1 MTAKTVQPVET
12 AALVR
17 HLDELLAVEST
28 PDYPPAMNGLQV
40 ANRSPIHR
48 VAAAVDASR
57 LTIEGAIAE
66 GANLLLVHHGLFW
79 SGSQPVTGA
88 RYDRLRLLFDNDI
101 AVYSAHLP
109 LDAHPTLGNNVLL
122 AQELGLKPSGPFGA
136 WQGIHIGVQGQ
147 ANISTSDLFARANEF
162 SGRHGGRAI
171 ATAFEPGRLTRRWAL
186 VTGGGASSDTLRE
199 ARESRVDTL
208 IVGEGP
214 HWTAVDA
221 PEQDLV
227 IIYAGHYATETLG
240 VRAVARHV
248 EKEFGIPWSWIPAP
262 TGL

>member
-1 MTAKTVQPVET
+1 MSPTVQPVDT
-12 AALVR
+12 ARLTT
-17 HLDELLAVEST
+17 HLDDLLAIAST
-28 PDYPPAMNGLQV
+28 PDYPTAMNGLQV
-40 ANRSPIHR
+40 SNRSAVVR

-57 LTIEGAIAE
+57 RTIEAAIDV

-88 RYDRLRLLFDNDI
+88 RYDRLKLLFDNDL
-101 AVYSAHLP
+101 AVYAAHLP

-122 AQELGLKPSGPFGA
+122 ADALGLDPEGPFGA
-136 WQGIHIGVQGQ
+136 WKSIHIGVQGR
-147 ANISTSDLFARANEF
+147 AEVRTSELLDRAAGFAAGHDGHARATPF
-162 SGRHGGRAI
+162 DDS
-171 ATAFEPGRLTRRWAL
+171 RLTRRWAV
-186 VTGGGASSDTLRE
+186 VTGGGASAETLTE
-199 ARESRVDTL
+199 AREYEIDTL

-221 PEQDLV
+221 PEQGLV

-240 VRAVARHV
+240 VQALAAHIER
-248 EKEFGIPWSWIPAP
+248 EFGIPWSWIPAP

>member
-1 MTAKTVQPVET
+1 MTVKTVDP

-17 HLDELLAVEST
+17 HLDELLAVAST

-40 ANRSPIHR
+40 ANRSPIRR

-57 LTIEGAIAE
+57 RTIEGAIAE
-66 GANLLLVHHGLFW
+66 GANFLLVHHGLFW

-122 AQELGLKPSGPFGA
+122 AQELALRPSGPFGE

-147 ANISTSDLFARANEF
+147 ANVTTSELVACANEF
-162 SGRHGGRAI
+162 AGRHGGRAL
-171 ATAFEPGRLTRRWAL
+171 ATAFDPDRLTRRWAL
-186 VTGGGASSDTLRE
+186 VTGGGASADTLRE
-199 ARESRVDTL
+199 ARESGVDTL

-227 IIYAGHYATETLG
+227 IVYAGHYATETLG
-240 VRAVARHV
+240 VRAVAEHV
-248 EKEFGIPWSWIPAP
+248 KKEFGSPWSWIPAP

>member
-1 MTAKTVQPVET
+1 MSSVTRHMDTDHL
-12 AALVR
+12 AA
-17 HLDELLAVEST
+17 HLDELLAVAST
-28 PDYPPAMNGLQV
+28 PDYPTAMNGLQV
-40 ANRSPIHR
+40 ANGSPVHR
-48 VAAAVDASR
+48 IAAAVDASR
-57 LTIEGAIAE
+57 RTIDGAIDA

-79 SGSQPVTGA
+79 SGSQPVTGP
-88 RYDRLRLLFDNDI
+88 RYQRLKLLLDNDI

-122 AQELGLKPSGPFGA
+122 ADSLGLAPEGAFGA
-136 WQGIHIGVQGQ
+136 WKTIHIGVQG
-147 ANISTSDLFARANEF
+147 SSELRTSELL
-162 SGRHGGRAI
+162 GRASTF
-171 ATAFEPGRLTRRWAL
+171 AAQHESRAHSTPFHDSRVTRRWAV
-186 VTGGGASSDTLRE
+186 VTGGGAGAETLAE
-199 ARESRVDTL
+199 ARERGIDTL

-240 VRAVARHV
+240 VQALAAHLER
-248 EKEFGIPWSWIPAP
+248 EFGIPWSWIPAP

>member
-1 MTAKTVQPVET
+1 MSRAVQPVDT
-12 AALVR
+12 HHLAA
-17 HLDELLAVEST
+17 HLDELLAVAAT
-28 PDYPPAMNGLQV
+28 PDYPTAMNGLQV
-40 ANRSPIHR
+40 DNRAPIVR

-57 LTIEGAIAE
+57 RTIQGAIDA
-66 GANLLLVHHGLFW
+66 GASLLLVHHGLFW

-88 RYDRLRLLFDNDI
+88 RYDRLKLLLDNDL

-122 AQELGLKPSGPFGA
+122 AGALGLDPEGAFGA
-136 WQGIHIGVQGQ
+136 WKTIHIGVQG
-147 ANISTSDLFARANEF
+147 ASELRTSELLDRAASFAATHD
-162 SGRHGGRAI
+162 GRVH
-171 ATAFEPGRLTRRWAL
+171 ATPFDRDHLTRRWAI
-186 VTGGGASSDTLRE
+186 VTGGGAGAETLAE
-199 ARESRVDTL
+199 ARDGGIDTL

-240 VRAVARHV
+240 VQALAAHV
-248 EKEFGIPWSWIPAP
+248 EREFGIPWSWIPAP

>member
-1 MTAKTVQPVET
+1 VKTSPPSIET
-12 AALVR
+12 GRLVR
-17 HLDELLAVEST
+17 HLDELLGVATT

-48 VAAAVDASR
+48 IAAAVDASR
-57 LTIEGAIAE
+57 RTIEGAVSA
-66 GANLLLVHHGLFW
+66 GANMLIVHHGLFW

-109 LDAHPTLGNNVLL
+109 LDTHTTLGNNVLL
-122 AQELGLKPSGPFGA
+122 AEALGLKPSGAFGA
-136 WQGIHIGVQGQ
+136 WQGIHIGVQGESDVPTAELLSRAGDFSA
-147 ANISTSDLFARANEF
+147 ANGGSVLATS
-162 SGRHGGRAI
+162 
-171 ATAFEPGRLTRRWAL
+171 FEPKRLTRRWAV
-186 VTGGGASSDTLRE
+186 VTGGGANADTLRE
-199 ARESRVDTL
+199 AREKGIDTL
-208 IVGEGP
+208 IAGEGP

-221 PEQDLV
+221 PEQNLV

-240 VRAVARHV
+240 VRALAEHV
-248 EKEFGIPWSWIPAP
+248 EREFGIPWSWISAP